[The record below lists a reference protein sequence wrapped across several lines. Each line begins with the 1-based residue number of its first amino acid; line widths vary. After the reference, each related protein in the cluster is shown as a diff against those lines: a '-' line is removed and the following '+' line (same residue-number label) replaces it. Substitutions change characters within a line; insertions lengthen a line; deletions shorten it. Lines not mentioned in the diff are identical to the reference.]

1 MKHYMRYLVNSPSQ
15 VVALSQTL
23 LAGNGSGH
31 GHAFYW
37 NTYQQNSHQPM
48 YYLSGGSMGSS
59 AWLAIYP
66 KQQLGVF
73 IVTNL
78 AAGGIQ
84 EDLND
89 ISNEIF
95 ERYQQGLKEI

>member
-1 MKHYMRYLVNSPSQ
+1 
-15 VVALSQTL
+15 
-23 LAGNGSGH
+23 
-31 GHAFYW
+31 
-37 NTYQQNSHQPM
+37 M
-48 YYLSGGSMGSS
+48 YYHSGGSMGSS

-66 KQQLGVF
+66 KQQMGIF

-89 ISNEIF
+89 ISNEIV
-95 ERYQQGLKEI
+95 ERYQQALQKNES